1 MQETWIFPQMY
12 IIILLHC
19 ICRRLHRNTVLFCLY
34 HAVHFLIIVE
44 NVYAVHCI
52 IWKPLCNQEIKDH
65 CKTNAGRGSIR
76 AACEM
81 LALSLL

>member
-1 MQETWIFPQMY
+1 MCIQCIV
-12 IIILLHC
+12 LLG
-19 ICRRLHRNTVLFCLY
+19 
-34 HAVHFLIIVE
+34 
-44 NVYAVHCI
+44 
-52 IWKPLCNQEIKDH
+52 NQEIKDH